1 MSALAQ
7 AQAQVQ
13 ASAPVATVTM
23 KPVMTKGLSFRVNNS
38 AVEALTPDE
47 RKVYKSVLEQIKS
60 CTGDKKAD
68 FAMIAK
74 PVLRSFGLSKKTSD
88 DKKQSIKKLFTMLVP
103 QVPNVSEDEKL
114 TMMLS
119 GNTLIDVV
127 SAAVKGDITISKN
140 AAKVKK
146 HDANVD
152 LLKLETGLVGDLQA
166 FITGNAPLQVL
177 LAGSPDKFAEG
188 FTLLAIRGFVLAS
201 RLKTVRTN
209 QLQVLVCALLK
220 LIGLLLAS
228 KGIHENS
235 AVIGHGITQ
244 SVMPLAHDLIC
255 DALET
260 GFKVGESAPAAA
272 PAADASAP
280 AAAPAADAS
289 APAAAPAASAAKASK
304 DDEKAAKKA
313 AKEAEASAAKK
324 AKEDAEA
331 AKAAEKAAA
340 KKAKEDAEAAAK
352 AAKEAEKAAAK
363 AAKETAAA
371 SAKPSGW
378 KFWKK
383 GDAASA
389 ASAPAASAGAA
400 SAPAASV
407 TTTTAQAL

>member
-1 MSALAQ
+1 
-7 AQAQVQ
+7 
-13 ASAPVATVTM
+13 
-23 KPVMTKGLSFRVNNS
+23 
-38 AVEALTPDE
+38 
-47 RKVYKSVLEQIKS
+47 
-60 CTGDKKAD
+60 
-68 FAMIAK
+68 
-74 PVLRSFGLSKKTSD
+74 
-88 DKKQSIKKLFTMLVP
+88 
-103 QVPNVSEDEKL
+103 
-114 TMMLS
+114 MLS

-280 AAAPAADAS
+280 AAAPAA
-289 APAAAPAASAAKASK
+289 SAAKASK